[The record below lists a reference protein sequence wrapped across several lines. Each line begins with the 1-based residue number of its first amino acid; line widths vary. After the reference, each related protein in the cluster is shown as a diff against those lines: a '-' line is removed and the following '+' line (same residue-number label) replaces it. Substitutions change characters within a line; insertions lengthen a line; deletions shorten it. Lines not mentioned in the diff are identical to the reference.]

1 MLAIGVVLCALGSPG
16 IALGQEVSPQAPIA
30 SFEMSKTVAKVGDT
44 VTFTDTSVDPD
55 GRIVR
60 REWDIN
66 GDGVATDPDGA
77 RVVSRTYRT
86 AGTIAIFVRVTD
98 DGGHTSQMTRTLT
111 IGDATGAPAPAP
123 SGAPAPAPSGAPAP
137 APSGAPAPTPSANRA
152 PVASFSFTPQTAA
165 PRQPVSFS
173 STATDADGSIASQ
186 LWDLDGDGQFDDA
199 GGPTAQFGYPT
210 SGPRVVSLMV
220 TDDRGASSV
229 AFQTVNVS
237 SEGAP
242 APATTS
248 RSAVLMS
255 PFPVVRLRGRIL
267 RRSVRVE
274 LLSVQAPLG
283 ARISVRCTGHG
294 CPFRVAVR
302 RSRSGHRVVRFRELN
317 HLLRA
322 GTVIQIMVT
331 KPGRIGKYTRFTIR
345 SGAPPMRRDR
355 CLAPG
360 GSRPTACPA
369 Q

>member
-1 MLAIGVVLCALGSPG
+1 MLAIGVVLCALGSAG
-16 IALGQEVSPQAPIA
+16 SALGQEVSPQAPIV
-30 SFEMSKTVAKVGDT
+30 SFEMSKTVAKVGDN

-66 GDGVATDPDGA
+66 GDGVVTDPNGA

-86 AGTIAIFVRVTD
+86 AGTIPIFLRVTD

-111 IGDATGAPAPAP
+111 IGDAAGAPAPAP
-123 SGAPAPAPSGAPAP
+123 SGAPAPA
-137 APSGAPAPTPSANRA
+137 PSANRA
-152 PVASFSFTPQTAA
+152 PVASFSFTPQTPA
-165 PRQPVSFS
+165 PSQPVSFS

-199 GGPTAQFGYPT
+199 GGPTAQFDYAT

-237 SEGAP
+237 SGGAP
-242 APATTS
+242 AQATTS
-248 RSAVLMS
+248 RPALLMS

-283 ARISVRCTGHG
+283 ARITVRCTGHG

-302 RSRSGHRVVRFRELN
+302 RSRSGHRVVRFTGLN

-331 KPGRIGKYTRFTIR
+331 KPGRIGKYTRFVIR
-345 SGAPPMRRDR
+345 SGAPPTRRDR

-360 GSRPTACPA
+360 SSRPTACPA